1 MEKFAAMGKVE
12 LRAACKAAGI
22 SYSKLDNAGMR
33 AALEA
38 NEMTAAEA
46 LNADIADARSEA
58 PVDLASLGEWGVGT
72 DEASA
77 ACPHCG
83 THHPSNGVLRPDDEA
98 MVRNGAFST
107 SSNKTLWETGEQHAE
122 FACMGCGGEW
132 GPVRAPYVKPASK
145 PDAHT
150 GTGLKIEKVRE
161 ERNGVKRPSI
171 GGKCRAVWDA
181 LDQLQAELEAG
192 EVVTSKMVK
201 DLATDEGWNAN
212 NASIEFYQWR
222 KFNGVT
228 GRSK

>member
-22 SYSKLDNAGMR
+22 SYGKLDNAEMR

-38 NEMTAAEA
+38 NELELIAEA
-46 LNADIADARSEA
+46 LNADIVDARATDNEEDNRLYDRCGYTHCPSC
-58 PVDLASLGEWGVGT
+58 GV
-72 DEASA
+72 
-77 ACPHCG
+77 HL
-83 THHPSNGVLRPDDEA
+83 SNGLLHCDDEGT
-98 MVRNGAFST
+98 VQRGAFAISA
-107 SSNKTLWETGEQHAE
+107 NKSLRDMGQMTTEWE
-122 FACMGCGGEW
+122 CMGCGHGFGEAVQ
-132 GPVRAPYVKPASK
+132 PSVKPASK

-181 LDQLQAELEAG
+181 LDELQAELEAG